1 MHGKEDNSFFRHYN
15 WNQWESICTDLTY
28 ESAQV
33 KLFSRLLG
41 CNIEKVEALGLK
53 PKPFGIL
60 ATINDVQRLFTE
72 MTILLAGNFPTGYD
86 FRLLMFRKLVKK
98 QMKFEQKL

>member
-1 MHGKEDNSFFRHYN
+1 MEIFIKGQGFHHTCIGR
-15 WNQWESICTDLTY
+15 
-28 ESAQV
+28 
-33 KLFSRLLG
+33 
-41 CNIEKVEALGLK
+41 CNREKVEALGLK
-53 PKPFGIL
+53 LKLFGIL
-60 ATINDVQRLFTE
+60 ETSNFVTSLQRLFTE